1 MKKKTDAPKGKK
13 SSTVK
18 RRAAQ
23 NVVSFRQHRS
33 TAASHLMLTPF
44 DPTIY
49 QGIQLDYVRIPHT
62 TVWGRDLYMYI
73 DINGLAKIGR
83 SGHTQARFRE
93 IQMYNGHRLI
103 ARQVW
108 ESFGHLEK
116 QVHKELKLR
125 GFHIHG
131 EWYNIDV
138 DTLYSV
144 VLEVSRR
151 EEQ

>member
-1 MKKKTDAPKGKK
+1 MKKKDVAKSKK
-13 SSTVK
+13 ASGTKHRS
-18 RRAAQ
+18 AA
-23 NVVSFRQHRS
+23 NVVNLRGHHQS
-33 TAASHLMLTPF
+33 AASHLMFTPF
-44 DPTIY
+44 DPTVY
-49 QGIQLDYVRIPHT
+49 QGVQLDYVRVPYT

-108 ESFGHLEK
+108 EGFGHLEK
-116 QVHKELKLR
+116 KVHKELKLR

-138 DTLYSV
+138 HTLYAI

-151 EEQ
+151 EE